1 MPRAT
6 CVCTVQADPEMAD
19 ATGLTPIIIAAQQG
33 SMPLIKLLMEAGGAR
48 ITGVDHHGL
57 NLLGVAAELGG
68 FDSITQQLLT
78 YIQLPLYRSL
88 TKPCAHPLAV
98 RSKQLDHERPVTT
111 HAFNNLICISM
122 HARTHGHMHTRTH
135 MQAILMLWNT

>member
-68 FDSITQQLLT
+68 FDSITQQLLSNIYST
-78 YIQLPLYRSL
+78 PPLPLAHKTMCAPSRCQIKAIRS
-88 TKPCAHPLAV
+88 
-98 RSKQLDHERPVTT
+98 RTT
-111 HAFNNLICISM
+111 SDN
-122 HARTHGHMHTRTH
+122 TR
-135 MQAILMLWNT
+135 L